1 MTSIKDTDNTKKP
14 KHATVD
20 DDVNDLAI
28 EDIVGQW
35 NLKHR
40 TLLLNYLDNAFTSKN
55 RFSLRNKSL
64 FFVYK
69 K

>member
-28 EDIVGQW
+28 ERYRRSVEFETSDIAAQFLG
-35 NLKHR
+35 
-40 TLLLNYLDNAFTSKN
+40 
-55 RFSLRNKSL
+55 
-64 FFVYK
+64 
-69 K
+69 

>member
-1 MTSIKDTDNTKKP
+1 MDRVLNHFKLLKHTTSIKDTDNTKKLT
-14 KHATVD
+14 TVD

-40 TLLLNYLDNAFTSKN
+40 TLLLNYLDNAFTSI
-55 RFSLRNKSL
+55 RIDFP
-64 FFVYK
+64 
-69 K
+69 